1 MPIPSITFRVEANL
15 LNDFKLVAKS
25 NNRTAT
31 MLVRDFMLAY
41 LKDDGEVWALNLLSD
56 FNDVNEKGFD
66 DKLSVKA
73 SKDLIPPFKIRLKP
87 MSMCIVRL
95 CGVPF
100 VSILLICTNIVH
112 TR

>member
-15 LNDFKLVAKS
+15 LNDFKLVAKR

-73 SKDLIPPFKIRLKP
+73 SKDLIAAFQDKVEANEHVYSEIMRCAIRKY
-87 MSMCIVRL
+87 
-95 CGVPF
+95 
-100 VSILLICTNIVH
+100 LIDMH
-112 TR
+112 